1 MQNKKCHKTFA
12 TSVDEQLITIEKE
25 THVAESQLEEAMST
39 LLEVQ
44 QELDTFKAADIT
56 DMLCFVNPV
65 DTI

>member
-1 MQNKKCHKTFA
+1 
-12 TSVDEQLITIEKE
+12 DEQLITIEKE